1 MKIGFI
7 GLGNVG
13 GKLAGSLLRNNFDL
27 TVRDLDENLTNSLKD
42 LGAKVAKSPKEL
54 AEQSD
59 LIITSLPS
67 PEVSAEVM
75 ESEDGI
81 LNGLSEKKIWLEM
94 STTDE
99 NEVKRL
105 GKKVIEKKAIPLDGP
120 VSGGCHRAA
129 TGNIAIFVGGER
141 KAFEKI
147 LPALTVMGRKILHTG
162 ELGTASVLKVITN
175 YLASAHL
182 VALGE
187 AWTVAKKSNLDLAKT
202 YKGIAISSG
211 NSFVHETESQVILN
225 GSYNINFTMDLVLKD
240 TSLFDNLAKKL
251 NAPLEISPQIV
262 EIFKDGQKKY
272 GSRAW
277 SSMIVKRM
285 EDLNNIN
292 FPSDIK
298 KLNDEELKVLS
309 EEVRS
314 EMIDA
319 VSKTGGHL
327 GAGLGVVELTVA
339 IHATFDT
346 PHDRLIWDVG
356 HQAYP
361 HKILTGRKNK
371 IHTIRQKEGLAPFP
385 AISESEFDA
394 FGVGHSSTS
403 ISAALGMTIGS
414 NDKALAVIGDGALTA
429 GMAVDA
435 NVLIFERIRE
445 EIKLN
450 KGPARAIELG
460 YEKALS
466 AIIDANITTFIT
478 AVILFAIGSGPV
490 RGFSVTLGLGI
501 ITSVFTAIFVTRLL
515 IVIWF
520 ERRRPRKVEV

>member
-27 TVRDLDENLTNSLKD
+27 TVRDLDESLTNSLKD

-54 AEQSD
+54 AEQTD

-75 ESEDGI
+75 EANDGI
-81 LNGLSEKKIWLEM
+81 LNGLSENKIWLEM
-94 STTDE
+94 STTDQ

-105 GKKVIEKKAIPLDGP
+105 GEKVIAKKAIPMDGP

-162 ELGTASVLKVITN
+162 ELGTASILKVITN
-175 YLASAHL
+175 YLASVNL

-187 AWTVAKKSNLDLAKT
+187 AWTVAKKSNLELAKT

-292 FPSDIK
+292 FRANGFP
-298 KLNDEELKVLS
+298 DELVDNEP
-309 EEVRS
+309 EE
-314 EMIDA
+314 
-319 VSKTGGHL
+319 KGH
-327 GAGLGVVELTVA
+327 
-339 IHATFDT
+339 
-346 PHDRLIWDVG
+346 
-356 HQAYP
+356 
-361 HKILTGRKNK
+361 
-371 IHTIRQKEGLAPFP
+371 
-385 AISESEFDA
+385 
-394 FGVGHSSTS
+394 
-403 ISAALGMTIGS
+403 
-414 NDKALAVIGDGALTA
+414 
-429 GMAVDA
+429 
-435 NVLIFERIRE
+435 
-445 EIKLN
+445 EI
-450 KGPARAIELG
+450 
-460 YEKALS
+460 
-466 AIIDANITTFIT
+466 
-478 AVILFAIGSGPV
+478 
-490 RGFSVTLGLGI
+490 
-501 ITSVFTAIFVTRLL
+501 
-515 IVIWF
+515 
-520 ERRRPRKVEV
+520 